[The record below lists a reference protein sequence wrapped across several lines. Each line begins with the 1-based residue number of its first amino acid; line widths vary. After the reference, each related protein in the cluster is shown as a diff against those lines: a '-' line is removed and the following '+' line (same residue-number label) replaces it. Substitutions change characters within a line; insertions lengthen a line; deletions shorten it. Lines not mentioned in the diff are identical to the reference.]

1 MLEGVKGFF
10 RSRALAKYASTEPT
24 RITPIGKIRSAVA
37 FIDVEDTSFNECK
50 VALMNFF
57 RERNIKGDIFF
68 FDFRKLTEGER
79 LITSITTTVLRKD
92 LNWYGRP
99 AREKVD
105 LMLEGEPDMFIS
117 LLRKSD
123 FPIHFMAAASKAHF
137 KVMSSSPIP
146 RMRRFRSSAFSGKCV
161 NFSKKSNDDLPALS
175 HRLSDFHGPAD

>member
-57 RERNIKGDIFF
+57 RERDIKGDIFF

-92 LNWYGRP
+92 
-99 AREKVD
+99 
-105 LMLEGEPDMFIS
+105 
-117 LLRKSD
+117 D

-137 KVMSSSPIP
+137 KVGRVQLPGNVFDVVVSDPEDAPISEFGI
-146 RMRRFRSSAFSGKCV
+146 FREMCKLFEKIQ
-161 NFSKKSNDDLPALS
+161 
-175 HRLSDFHGPAD
+175 